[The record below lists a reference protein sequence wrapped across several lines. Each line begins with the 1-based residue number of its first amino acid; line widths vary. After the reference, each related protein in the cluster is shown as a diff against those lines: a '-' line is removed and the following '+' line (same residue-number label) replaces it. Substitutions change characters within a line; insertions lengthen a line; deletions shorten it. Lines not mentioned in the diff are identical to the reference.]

1 MEVML
6 AEEDSNSTWDRSR
19 RLTLGM
25 IWRRSIER
33 MKEVLGITTQHPGME
48 QKRKIPLEQ
57 KRKISLEQKGDLV
70 QDKEQTYTRR
80 T

>member
-1 MEVML
+1 MLVML
-6 AEEDSNSTWDRSR
+6 VEEDSNSTWDRSR

-33 MKEVLGITTQHPGME
+33 MKEILGITTQHPGME
-48 QKRKIPLEQ
+48 QKRKI
-57 KRKISLEQKGDLV
+57 SLEQKSDLV
-70 QDKEQTYTRR
+70 PDKEQTYTRR